1 MPTSKA
7 QMRQVA
13 AMHQLH
19 QILAGLRLSGPCFG
33 PCRPSQARRSQEE
46 DVARRGST
54 SRSTDASHSQLPGQD
69 GGDSADELTA
79 PEDERD
85 LEPTP
90 LATEDAAYYDDADD
104 DLVDLGVQLG
114 KMRITERVGG
124 FVRPKLSE

>member
-1 MPTSKA
+1 LDPAGQAK
-7 QMRQVA
+7 
-13 AMHQLH
+13 
-19 QILAGLRLSGPCFG
+19 LAEVKEKMGMLERTL
-33 PCRPSQARRSQEE
+33 EE
-46 DVARRGST
+46 DVARRRSA

-124 FVRPKLSE
+124 FVRPKLSEEVSSAD